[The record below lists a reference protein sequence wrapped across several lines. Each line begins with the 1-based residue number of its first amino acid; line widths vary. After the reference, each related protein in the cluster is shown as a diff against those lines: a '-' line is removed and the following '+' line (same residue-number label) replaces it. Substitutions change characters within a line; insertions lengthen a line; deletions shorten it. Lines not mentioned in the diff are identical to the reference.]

1 MEKQEALACLQAI
14 ANKDESAMERF
25 YRHFSGAVFQF
36 AMKTVNNP
44 SDAAEVSNEV
54 FLEIW
59 RKAGSF
65 SGQSKCRTWL
75 MSITHHKAVDL
86 VRKKAKHDK
95 VDDID
100 QQVEQADENAACS
113 LTRAQTNI
121 QNRGKV
127 EHCMGT
133 LKDGHRQVVY
143 LTFFEELAYPEIAA
157 VLSIPAGTVK
167 TRMMHA
173 KKLLMHCLSGL
184 GINSGTPAT

>member
-1 MEKQEALACLQAI
+1 MDEMEARECLRAI
-14 ANKDESAMERF
+14 ENKDQRAMERF

-44 SDAAEVSNEV
+44 ADASEISNAV

-65 SGQSKCRTWL
+65 EGQSKCRTWL

-86 VRKKAKHDK
+86 VRKKSKHDK

-100 QQVEQADENAACS
+100 DMVEQAEGEGMCS
-113 LTRAQTNI
+113 LVKAQENL
-121 QNRGKV
+121 QSKGHLA
-127 EHCMGT
+127 HCMGK
-133 LKDGHRQVVY
+133 LKEGHRQVVY
-143 LTFFEELAYPEIAA
+143 LTFFEELPYPDIAS

-173 KKLLMHCLSGL
+173 KQLLMNCLASL
-184 GINSGTPAT
+184 GVTIDHQAT